1 MMGEED
7 TFQLGDLDML
17 DDETIPPGQPAAP
30 APTPILAPKLAPTPA
45 PPPPSA
51 EPVSVKPKS
60 AKGAKGS
67 RSQPKGRSRGKRATP
82 PSRGKRSTT
91 RKRSTARGKRP

>member
-45 PPPPSA
+45 PPLRQPSQ
-51 EPVSVKPKS
+51 
-60 AKGAKGS
+60 
-67 RSQPKGRSRGKRATP
+67 SQ
-82 PSRGKRSTT
+82 
-91 RKRSTARGKRP
+91 